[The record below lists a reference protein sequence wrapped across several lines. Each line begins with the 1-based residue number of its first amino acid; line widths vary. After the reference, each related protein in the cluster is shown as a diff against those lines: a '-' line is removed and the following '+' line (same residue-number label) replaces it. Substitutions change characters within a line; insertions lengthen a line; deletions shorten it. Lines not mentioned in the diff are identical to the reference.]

1 LERRIH
7 LPDPGIDDARAE
19 FLWTPESPNLLN
31 VTITLDLADAGV
43 DTVHTVAAL
52 RTVHVR
58 DGALLLNG
66 RPYRPRLA
74 LDQGYWPQT
83 HLTPPSSEALR
94 RDVELAK
101 SLGFNGVRKHQKL
114 EDPRFYAW
122 ADRLGLLVWVEL
134 PSAYAFDERA
144 VRRST
149 ATWVAAIEQAIS
161 HPSVMAWVPF
171 NESWGV
177 PDLPL
182 SSRQR
187 SFVRALTSLTR
198 SLDGS
203 RPVVG
208 NDGWEMIDSDLLN
221 VHDYAAQPEVLTRR
235 YGTRQAVRET
245 LEEQQ
250 PAGRRLLL
258 DVQAPEGK

>member
-1 LERRIH
+1 VVAGVAEGAVASGHRARVRVERGDELLVDDSYTLTGSVLERRIH

-52 RTVHVR
+52 RHVHVR

-66 RPYRPRLA
+66 RPSRPRLA

-114 EDPRFYAW
+114 
-122 ADRLGLLVWVEL
+122 
-134 PSAYAFDERA
+134 
-144 VRRST
+144 
-149 ATWVAAIEQAIS
+149 
-161 HPSVMAWVPF
+161 
-171 NESWGV
+171 
-177 PDLPL
+177 
-182 SSRQR
+182 
-187 SFVRALTSLTR
+187 
-198 SLDGS
+198 
-203 RPVVG
+203 
-208 NDGWEMIDSDLLN
+208 
-221 VHDYAAQPEVLTRR
+221 
-235 YGTRQAVRET
+235 
-245 LEEQQ
+245 
-250 PAGRRLLL
+250 
-258 DVQAPEGK
+258 